1 MNLLEIIIVV
11 LTVGLAVLGYR
22 RGFVRKIASMFS
34 LVLSIVLV
42 SVFLPYMTDFLKN
55 NTPVYEYI
63 VKQCRE
69 VMAEQVTGALTS
81 GTGSAA
87 EEYQNM
93 SREQIKSLMEQNG
106 YDSTIVDSLSDAQL
120 EQYKEQYKE
129 QYISQYVQQYLDSS
143 SQSTQLSRSEQVE
156 VIDNLPLPESVRDL
170 IIDYNNEEGY
180 AGLGVTNFSDYI
192 ISFIATLILNVL
204 SFLAAVIVVQV
215 FLRIL
220 IAALGILSHIPLIGG
235 LNRLLG
241 LFLGLLQALFLLW
254 IFFLVL
260 SMISTTEA
268 GLQLMSMV
276 QSSSFLGYLYDSNL
290 FLQIIANAAALFV

>member
-63 VKQCRE
+63 VKQCSE

-120 EQYKEQYKE
+120 EQYKE

-290 FLQIIANAAALFV
+290 FLQIIVNAAALFV

>member
-120 EQYKEQYKE
+120 EQYKE

>member
-120 EQYKEQYKE
+120 EQHKE